1 MSALSQTADD
11 RAADGNAYTQVAQR
25 AAVQVAQALL
35 AVRRGDRVAA
45 EVHLV
50 NAQRALLGLQAQFDW
65 GSHDG

>member
-1 MSALSQTADD
+1 MSALSQTAD
-11 RAADGNAYTQVAQR
+11 
-25 AAVQVAQALL
+25 
-35 AVRRGDRVAA
+35 DRVAA